1 MLPLTGLAAENRTAN
16 LIKFM
21 EKEMFKSLFVSVILM
36 FVMIGSANATLIYT
50 PYRLVGMM
58 FVLDERNIQTE
69 AIGINVPA
77 ENLEVCNTM
86 KTAIMATPFSG
97 GNYYYVANMKRS
109 YSLTCVNTT
118 IN

>member
-1 MLPLTGLAAENRTAN
+1 
-16 LIKFM
+16 
-21 EKEMFKSLFVSVILM
+21 MFKSLFVAVILM
-36 FVMIGSANATLIYT
+36 FVMIGSASATIIDT
-50 PYRLVGMM
+50 HYRLVGMM
-58 FVLDERNIQTE
+58 FILDERNIQTE
-69 AIGINVPA
+69 AIGINIPS